1 MWLWALAKPKF
12 KFPSVRIHFNYE
24 WFNFKQKGPC
34 KCAWATMKLEKL
46 CQFNQNQDQANIF
59 INITHTHT
67 QNWQLEN
74 RTEFWNG
81 LQFLNKKEEEKLWIL
96 KKLQLLM
103 NKRWRR
109 KIYFVFKD
117 PQASNLFRSVSSRN
131 DFCLSKK
138 GKKGSWISQSNI
150 HSLRGFELNFDLDSA
165 LFFLLG
171 QASLNKINLVFLLLG
186 ETRTGTGKSF
196 TLITHT
202 NNEISGVHIS
212 RSTHKTLGLNRRVLK
227 SDFWYWKHD

>member
-59 INITHTHT
+59 INITHT